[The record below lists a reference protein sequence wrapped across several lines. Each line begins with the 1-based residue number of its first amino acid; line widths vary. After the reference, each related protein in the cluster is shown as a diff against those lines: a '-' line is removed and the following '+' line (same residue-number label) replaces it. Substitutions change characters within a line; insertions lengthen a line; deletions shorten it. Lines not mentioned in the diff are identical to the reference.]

1 MESGIGASAVYI
13 YNLKNLP
20 YTVIMS
26 RNDITVMNKPPMSVT
41 AQSGID
47 SKKPQL
53 SIVSIISCGRVVCCA
68 EVKPAAVIIVPIVP
82 CTILNRASISSI
94 P

>member
-1 MESGIGASAVYI
+1 VESGIGASAVYI

-41 AQSGID
+41 AHNGIL

-53 SIVSIISCGRVVCCA
+53 SIVSIIDCGKVVCCA

-82 CTILNRASISSI
+82 CTILKRASISSI